1 MAATRALVAYSVEAL
16 KARARVRGVDKMNV
30 REVNLVLES
39 PEVSKPR
46 EWRLDD
52 SLVQEL
58 EELGLAVKKSDRGT
72 CAASALARIMIKA
85 GLESGIALV
94 DGLPRSLGEDLKD
107 LGFNVKRVDFTEKP
121 LKAADE
127 VARVVDSG
135 DLTVI
140 SLESALAGL
149 VVATALSAVRRL
161 RGGKW
166 VLERTLFTTIDPRSD
181 KIVGLRDFLRAWVF
195 LDALA
200 SCVGQAS
207 EVDVEDVVNSGFK
220 VPKDVRRF
228 IESLTLG
235 HPGYS
240 GSLTWE
246 IEEDSWVPYLDLMI
260 RKVRPDDKKIK
271 LKTPAVVG
279 GALRV
284 MASLGGDRLEENEG
298 ADKSRRQ

>member
-1 MAATRALVAYSVEAL
+1 L
-16 KARARVRGVDKMNV
+16 KARARVRRVDEMNV
-30 REVNLVLES
+30 SEVNLVLES
-39 PEVSKPR
+39 PEVKPR

-94 DGLPRSLGEDLKD
+94 DGLPRSLGEDLED
-107 LGFNVKRVDFTEKP
+107 LGFDVKRVDFTEKP

-140 SLESALAGL
+140 SLKSALAGL

-166 VLERTLFTTIDPRSD
+166 VLERTLFTTIDSRSD
-181 KIVGLRDFLRAWVF
+181 KIVGLRSFLRAWVF

-298 ADKSRRQ
+298 ANKSRRQ

>member
-1 MAATRALVAYSVEAL
+1 MDVI
-16 KARARVRGVDKMNV
+16 
-30 REVNLVLES
+30 EVNLVLES

-46 EWRLDD
+46 EWRLDN

-58 EELGLAVKKSDRGT
+58 EELGLAVKRSDRGT

-85 GLESGIALV
+85 GLEPGIALV
-94 DGLPRSLGEDLKD
+94 DGPSGSLWEDLED
-107 LGFNVKRVDFTEKP
+107 LGFDAKRVDFTEEP

-140 SLESALAGL
+140 SLRSALAGL

-166 VLERTLFTTIDPRSD
+166 VLERTLFATTDSRSD

-207 EVDVEDVVNSGFK
+207 GVDVEDVVNSGFE

-228 IESLTLG
+228 IKSLTLG

-260 RKVRPDDKKIK
+260 RKVRPGDKKIE

-279 GALRV
+279 GALRA
-284 MASLGGDRLEENEG
+284 MASLGGGQLEEDEGTNE
-298 ADKSRRQ
+298 SRRRRQR

>member
-1 MAATRALVAYSVEAL
+1 
-16 KARARVRGVDKMNV
+16 MNV
-30 REVNLVLES
+30 KEVNLVLES

-58 EELGLAVKKSDRGT
+58 EELGLTVKKSDRGM

-107 LGFNVKRVDFTEKP
+107 LGFDVKRVDFTEKP

-140 SLESALAGL
+140 SLKSALAGL

-271 LKTPAVVG
+271 LKTPVVVG

>member
-1 MAATRALVAYSVEAL
+1 
-16 KARARVRGVDKMNV
+16 MNV